1 MKNNKTPS
9 RLNRLLS
16 KERVDK
22 ISLAIAILSLAATVI
37 IGISAYEIAKRSQ
50 PLEYSVTTPESLR
63 AYSYADKM
71 YTTGGIDFK
80 QLKPSASG
88 DYSSVFLGSIS
99 DGEADIVHI
108 PRERNARFDFSY
120 ETENGLIFYMSDEF
134 PNELIFSPTDMSAF
148 EAKANTPGAFH
159 LIFKGY
165 NREYTIY
172 SVVYFFDEELTSES
186 ATING
191 KPESLLTGKI
201 SCYVID
207 EDIIYEPKVYQQIAE
222 DLGNNSQYTA
232 DSIFE
237 SIIHERKLCYDRM
250 SLSH

>member
-1 MKNNKTPS
+1 MKANKTPS
-9 RLNRLLS
+9 KLNRLLS

-22 ISLAIAILSLAATVI
+22 ISLIVAMVSLVATVF

-50 PLEYSVTTPESLR
+50 PLEYSVTTPESML

-71 YTTGGIDFK
+71 YTTVGIDFK

-88 DYSSVFLGSIS
+88 DYSSVFLGSVL

-120 ETENGLIFYMSDEF
+120 ETDNGLIFYMSDEF
-134 PNELIFSPTDMSAF
+134 PNKLIFSPSDMSAF
-148 EAKANTPGAFH
+148 ETDAKTPHAFH

-172 SVVYFFDEELTSES
+172 SVVYFLSDELTSEKAS
-186 ATING
+186 VNG
-191 KPESLLTGKI
+191 IEETLLTGKI
-201 SCYVID
+201 NCYVID
-207 EDIIYEPKVYQQIAE
+207 ENIIYEPKVYQQIAE
-222 DLGNNSQYTA
+222 DLGEDSIYTA
-232 DSIFE
+232 DDLFDK
-237 SIIHERKLCYDRM
+237 IIHERKLCYDKL